1 MPKLDPTEWEAA
13 NESTAGGDFK
23 AMTPGVYMCE
33 IKGVQTEWDTR
44 DGHVTS
50 DERQC
55 VRVLLDVAEGEFAGE
70 LSRPFFAD
78 KEYARLVYMSWKPT
92 ALGMLKHT
100 FKALDEAN
108 PGFDSKAAF
117 EADKWTMFVGKRC
130 LVQFNGREY
139 TNDRGY
145 TNVSARPDR
154 ILTADDNPKIKVELE
169 NGTKVD
175 WDDYEAASD
184 TPAPRRSTAATAAA
198 YDDSDVPF

>member
-70 LSRPFFAD
+70 FSRPFYAD
-78 KEYARLVYMSWKPT
+78 KQYAHVVYMSWKQT

-130 LVQFNGREY
+130 LVQFDGRER

-145 TNVSARPDR
+145 VNVNVRPER
-154 ILTADDNPKIKVELE
+154 IVTADDNPKIKVELE
-169 NGTKVD
+169 NGKKVD
-175 WDDYEAASD
+175 WDDYEAVNDA
-184 TPAPRRSTAATAAA
+184 PAPQRSTAATAAA

>member
-44 DGHVTS
+44 DGHATS
-50 DERQC
+50 DEKQC
-55 VRVLLDVAEGEFAGE
+55 VRVLLDVAEGEFKGE

-78 KEYARLVYMSWKPT
+78 KEYARLVYMSWKPS
-92 ALGMLKHT
+92 AYGMLKHT
-100 FKALDEAN
+100 FHALDEAN
-108 PGFDSKAAF
+108 PGFDSEAAF
-117 EADKWTMFVGKRC
+117 TADKWTMFVGKRC

-175 WDDYEAASD
+175 WADYEAVNDA
-184 TPAPRRSTAATAAA
+184 PAPQRSTAATAAA

>member
-1 MPKLDPTEWEAA
+1 MPKLDQTEWEAA
-13 NESTAGGDFK
+13 NESSAGEFK
-23 AMTPGVYMCE
+23 VMEPGIYPCV
-33 IKGVQTEWDTR
+33 ITGVQTEWDTQQ
-44 DGHVTS
+44 GHVTS

-117 EADKWTMFVGKRC
+117 EADKWTMFVGKKC

-154 ILTADDNPKIKVELE
+154 IITADDNPKIKVELE

-175 WDDYEAASD
+175 WVDYEAVND
-184 TPAPRRSTAATAAA
+184 VPAPQKSTAAAA

>member
-1 MPKLDPTEWEAA
+1 MPKLDQTEWEAA
-13 NESTAGGDFK
+13 NESSAGEFK
-23 AMTPGVYMCE
+23 MMEPGIYPC
-33 IKGVQTEWDTR
+33 IITGVQTEWDTR

-50 DERQC
+50 DDKQC

-78 KEYARLVYMSWKPT
+78 KEYARLVYMSWKPS
-92 ALGMLKHT
+92 AYGMLKHT
-100 FKALDEAN
+100 FHALDEAN
-108 PGFDSKAAF
+108 PGFDSEAAF
-117 EADKWTMFVGKRC
+117 TADKWTMFVGKKC

-175 WDDYEAASD
+175 WADYEAVNDS
-184 TPAPRRSTAATAAA
+184 PAPRKSTAVAA